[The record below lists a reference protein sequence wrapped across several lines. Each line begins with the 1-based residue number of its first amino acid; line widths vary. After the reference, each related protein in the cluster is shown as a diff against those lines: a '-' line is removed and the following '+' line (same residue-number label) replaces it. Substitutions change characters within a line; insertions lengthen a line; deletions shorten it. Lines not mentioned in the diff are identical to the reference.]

1 MKFLLAAIN
10 AKYIHSNPAV
20 YSLKTFA
27 KEQRPKADI
36 EIGEYTINHQMEHVL
51 EDIFRRKPD
60 FVGFSC
66 YIWNISQVLEITRDL
81 HKILPKCEIWLGGPE
96 VSYNA
101 EEILMKE
108 PQIRGIMRGE
118 GELTFTE
125 LVSAYMS
132 ADYTRINQIQGI
144 TCRGFSGT
152 FYNNGPQRL
161 LSMDEIP
168 FYYADMTEFENR
180 IVYYESSRGCPFSCS
195 YCLSSI
201 DKSVRFRSLDL
212 VKKEL
217 DFFLEHKV
225 PQVKFID
232 RTFNCKREHTLGIWK
247 HILEHDNGVTNFH
260 FEVSADLFDEE
271 ELALIAKMRP
281 GLIQLEIGVQ
291 STNLDTITEIHRR
304 MNLERL
310 KKRVERIHSYRNT
323 HQHLDLIAGL
333 PYENMS
339 SFLMSFDDVYD
350 MRPDQ
355 LQLGFL
361 KVLKGSYMAAHVQEY
376 ELKYRSVPPY
386 EVLSTK
392 WLSYQDVIRLK
403 EMEEMVEVH
412 YNSGQFSYTL
422 RLLEKEFSHPSS
434 MFLALAD
441 YYEKNGLFGFSH
453 NRLARYEI
461 LYNFLKEKFAEE
473 ELPKFRDAL
482 MYDLYLRENL
492 KSRPSFAGDQSD
504 VKYEVREFFA
514 AEAEKP
520 EWLLGYEGYDS
531 RQLIKMAHM
540 EHMEDGSFILFDY
553 KNRDPLNKNAKA
565 VRFIYEE
572 RGTNGEKGI
581 KESQKRESDKDPR
594 ESGRG
599 VWHRVPLLSES

>member
-36 EIGEYTINHQMEHVL
+36 EIGEYTINHQMDHVL

-108 PQIRGIMRGE
+108 PHIRGIMRGE

-376 ELKYRSVPPY
+376 ELKYRSIPPY

-581 KESQKRESDKDPR
+581 EESPKRESDKDPR

>member
-36 EIGEYTINHQMEHVL
+36 EIGEYTINHQMDHVL

-101 EEILMKE
+101 EEILRKE

-581 KESQKRESDKDPR
+581 EESQKRESDKDPR